1 MQAGKGWRRLDG
13 QIEDPSHS
21 LEIFGKAKR
30 VVPKL
35 QKPLT
40 LVHKNPYLHTNFCIS
55 EFNNPEILPTSPS
68 SAGSHLTE

>member
-40 LVHKNPYLHTNFCIS
+40 LVHKILTWTRSSVFLNLITLKSYPPALHP
-55 EFNNPEILPTSPS
+55 PEAI
-68 SAGSHLTE
+68 